1 MKLEKEVK
9 EIEQGRCH
17 MFLHLLVA
25 RYIRILLLNLVLRRC
40 LCKPMDLFGQPVS
53 LRYAPSRPSE
63 VSNVDWIAPVD

>member
-25 RYIRILLLNLVLRRC
+25 RYDQNFVIE
-40 LCKPMDLFGQPVS
+40 S
-53 LRYAPSRPSE
+53 SST
-63 VSNVDWIAPVD
+63 